1 MVFSSTS
8 ILASCVPNE
17 SNLAWREARDSSM
30 AMLLAGGV
38 VGEASG
44 EGAFLL
50 ILLFGIDETA
60 KCKHGTA
67 DGVEQLSCVA
77 SCRGKLSWQAGG
89 GEGGGGWPRKFVY
102 YLKCLDRGHK
112 SLIIWQQ

>member
-38 VGEASG
+38 VGDASG
-44 EGAFLL
+44 EAAVLL
-50 ILLFGIDETA
+50 VLLFGIDETER
-60 KCKHGTA
+60 CKHWTA
-67 DGVEQLSCVA
+67 DGVEQLSRVA
-77 SCRGKLSWQAGG
+77 SCRGRQAGG
-89 GEGGGGWPRKFVY
+89 GGGGGWPRKFVY
-102 YLKCLDRGHK
+102 YLKCLY
-112 SLIIWQQ
+112 

>member
-50 ILLFGIDETA
+50 VLLFGIDETA

-67 DGVEQLSCVA
+67 DGVEQLSCMA
-77 SCRGKLSWQAGG
+77 SCRGRQAGG
-89 GEGGGGWPRKFVY
+89 GREGAGG
-102 YLKCLDRGHK
+102 LE
-112 SLIIWQQ
+112 SLSTISNA

>member
-50 ILLFGIDETA
+50 VLLFGIDETV
-60 KCKHGTA
+60 KCKHRTA
-67 DGVEQLSCVA
+67 DGVEQLSSVA
-77 SCRGKLSWQAGG
+77 SCRGRQAGG
-89 GEGGGGWPRKFVY
+89 GGCGWPRKFVY